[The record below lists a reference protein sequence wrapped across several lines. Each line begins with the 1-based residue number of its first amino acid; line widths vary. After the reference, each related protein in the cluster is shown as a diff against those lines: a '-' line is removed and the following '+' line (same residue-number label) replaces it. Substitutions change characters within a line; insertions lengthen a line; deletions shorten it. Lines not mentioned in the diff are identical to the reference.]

1 MGRET
6 SAKVTFRGATAEA
19 KVLLETTELILR
31 GGHKARFPR
40 DALRDVAAAPDGLRL
55 SADGDALHVAL
66 PEAEAVR
73 WVKAILT
80 PPPSLASKL
89 GVGPDKPVLLLG
101 AADDAA
107 LAKAL
112 EGAVTAKPAEATQ
125 IVAII
130 DSTAALDAALARSRE
145 TGLALWCIY
154 PKGKAADPDD
164 MAIRTA
170 LRAAGMID
178 SKTCAVSE
186 RLTATR
192 YGWPK
197 G

>member
-6 SAKVTFRGATAEA
+6 IATVTYRGITAEA

-31 GGHKARFPR
+31 GGHKERFPR
-40 DALRDVAAAPDGLRL
+40 DNLRDVAATPQGLDL
-55 SADGDALHVAL
+55 NAGGEPLHVAMSEI
-66 PEAEAVR
+66 EARR
-73 WVKAILT
+73 WAKAILT

-89 GVGPDKPVLLLG
+89 GIGPDKPALVLG
-101 AADDAA
+101 AVEDAA
-107 LAKAL
+107 LAESLA
-112 EGAVTAKPAEATQ
+112 GATSEAVGSATQ
-125 IVAII
+125 IIAMIEN
-130 DSTAALDAALARSRE
+130 TAALDAALARSRE
-145 TGLALWCIY
+145 TRLPLWCVY
-154 PKGKAADPDD
+154 PKGRSADPGD